1 MRLTVRLLSC
11 VSAFLCLGAFSTV
24 QAEARS
30 GEQVYEAAC
39 KICHQNG
46 LAGAPLKGD
55 QEWILRVTNQGM
67 DTLVTSVQKGLNAMP
82 PGGGCS
88 DCSREEIINAI
99 QFMLPQNM
107 PM

>member
-1 MRLTVRLLSC
+1 MRLKVH
-11 VSAFLCLGAFSTV
+11 FLGCLGACVLMGAFSSA
-24 QAEARS
+24 QAQVRS

-39 KICHQNG
+39 KICHHNG
-46 LAGAPLKGD
+46 IAGAPIKGD
-55 QEWILRVTNQGM
+55 QQWILRVTNKGM
-67 DTLVTSVQKGLNAMP
+67 DTLVNSVENGLNAMP
-82 PGGGCS
+82 AGGGCN

>member
-1 MRLTVRLLSC
+1 MHLTVRFLSC
-11 VSAFLCLGAFSTV
+11 LSAVVCLGAFTTA
-24 QAEARS
+24 QAEVRS
-30 GEQVYEAAC
+30 GKQVYEAAC
-39 KICHQNG
+39 KICHHNG

-55 QEWILRVTNQGM
+55 QEWILRVTNKGM
-67 DTLVTSVQKGLNAMP
+67 DTLVNSVEKGLNAMP
-82 PGGGCS
+82 AGGGCG